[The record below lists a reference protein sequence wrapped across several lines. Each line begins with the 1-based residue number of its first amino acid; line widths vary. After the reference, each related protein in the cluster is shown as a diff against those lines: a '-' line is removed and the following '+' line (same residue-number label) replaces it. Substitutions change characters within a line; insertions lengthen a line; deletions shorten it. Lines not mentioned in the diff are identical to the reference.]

1 MESPKQA
8 LNCPLACGACR
19 QAGDKLEYGTAAER
33 CAARRLVLA
42 LHNPAP
48 RARVF
53 GFKEIYSPWIR
64 RPDAISEVLDAVGFM
79 RRLFPKAKVIFHWRE
94 NLTRIASSDF
104 WRLERRRD
112 ESASHFGRVIET
124 YRSYMKM
131 HPDHAFGT
139 TLEDITGYRDLAKQ
153 RAWCDRHRLL
163 KLPSNET
170 MYRCLQ
176 PSLENLEHTFGHNG
190 ENVTWQMLFYL
201 KCCAPELRPP
211 WTAALPWCRRTRDAR
226 NAAALRPGLICR
238 NPGESV
244 SKLDQLLQFLQEDIS
259 NESVRMAAE
268 VELVPLHDWSEELH
282 TRRVPVRLPN
292 GTVVFEAK
300 RYAWATSYQSLQ

>member
-1 MESPKQA
+1 M
-8 LNCPLACGACR
+8 C
-19 QAGDKLEYGTAAER
+19 
-33 CAARRLVLA
+33 
-42 LHNPAP
+42 
-48 RARVF
+48 
-53 GFKEIYSPWIR
+53 IR
-64 RPDAISEVLDAVGFM
+64 DR
-79 RRLFPKAKVIFHWRE
+79 
-94 NLTRIASSDF
+94 N
-104 WRLERRRD
+104 
-112 ESASHFGRVIET
+112 ESASRFGRVIET

-131 HPDHAFGT
+131 HPDHTFGT

-153 RAWCDRHRLL
+153 HRDLAKQRAWCDRHRRWYIVSLNGGM
-163 KLPSNET
+163 KLPPNET
-170 MYRCLQ
+170 TYRCLQ

-211 WTAALPWCRRTRDAR
+211 WAAALPWCRRTRDAR
-226 NAAALRPGLICR
+226 NAAGLRPGLICR